1 MRKKK
6 VLFFLPESVGG
17 AERVSI
23 TISKFLDSEEY
34 EVVYAIIGKNIGDIK
49 HFLPSGKKLIHI
61 KTRNIWDF
69 TVCKLIRLL
78 RKERPDFTF
87 SSNRYLNVR
96 ILLASR
102 IVGNIRSIVRN
113 DNGLETVRWDNKI
126 FMKFTYRWA
135 DKIIA
140 QQDEMKHQL
149 IDVMKFPS
157 NKILTLHN
165 PIDIETIE
173 KKLEEKSP
181 YDNKDCIKFVW
192 VGRFAKTKGQDV
204 LVKAFSVVHQIYPNS
219 ELYFIGKYSH
229 DSYCE
234 FVKELIQAYHLEEF
248 VHMIGFDNNPY
259 KWIKYCDCFVLP
271 SRYEGLPN
279 GLIEAMYIG
288 KPVVATRCIPIVDRI
303 VKDGYNGYLVEPED
317 YQTMADRMQKALLL
331 RDFKMTY
338 RPNSIDD
345 FRSLFR

>member
-1 MRKKK
+1 MMKKI
-6 VLFFLPESVGG
+6 LFFLPSGTGG
-17 AERVSI
+17 AERVSV
-23 TISKFLDSEEY
+23 TISKYLPRDKYNVIFVIVDRKRGSIEKFIPNGVE
-34 EVVYAIIGKNIGDIK
+34 IQFIK
-49 HFLPSGKKLIHI
+49 I
-61 KTRNIWDF
+61 RNIWDF

-126 FMKFTYRWA
+126 FMKFTYCWA

-173 KKLEEKSP
+173 KKLEEKNP
-181 YDNKDCIKFVW
+181 YDNKDCVKFVW

-204 LVKAFSVVHQIYPNS
+204 LVRAFSIVHQIYPNS

-303 VKDGYNGYLVEPED
+303 VKDGYNGYLVESED

-338 RPNSIDD
+338 KPNNIDD